1 MVASAYARLFT
12 TPPERLET
20 LVENRTAFTLD
31 EAELSVFETLQPA
44 EAVGFRFGRPMVA
57 MMLSGHKVLHWT
69 EQPTF
74 AFGPGVVFVPPVAE
88 QLAVDLPGASFE
100 NPTRCAVLDMS
111 EQHIRQTVSLL
122 NERCP
127 RTEPTDEWALDLNSS
142 RFFVTDDTATRQTL
156 GRLLDIIMEQNR
168 AQALFATGALQEL
181 VVRLLQT
188 QARCLLLDD
197 SQLHPTH
204 RLSHVAEYIK
214 QHLSEP
220 LTIAQLAS
228 QACMS
233 KPNFFRCFKN
243 EFGLT
248 ALEYIQQE
256 RIKTAKAL
264 LLDPRNT
271 LTDVC
276 FRTGFQDMSHFIRI
290 VKKITGHTP
299 GELKRLLVGAAAK

>member
-1 MVASAYARLFT
+1 MVASAYARLCP
-12 TPPERLET
+12 TPPQQLGC

-31 EAELSVFETLQPA
+31 EAELSVFETLEPA
-44 EAVGFRFGRPMVA
+44 EAVAFQFGRPMVA
-57 MMLSGHKVLHWT
+57 MMLSGRKVLHWP

-88 QLAVDLPGASFE
+88 PIGVDLPEASFE

-111 EQHIRQTVSLL
+111 EQHIQKTVALL

-127 RTEPTDEWALDLNSS
+127 RTEPTDEWVLDLAAS
-142 RFFVTDDTATRQTL
+142 RYFVTDDAPTRQTL
-156 GRLLDIIMEQNR
+156 GRLLDIIMENNR
-168 AQALFATGALQEL
+168 AQAFFVTGALQEL

-188 QARCLLLDD
+188 QARRLLLDN
-197 SQLHPTH
+197 SQQHATH

-214 QHLSEP
+214 RHLSEP
-220 LTIAQLAS
+220 LTIDQLAG

-233 KPNFFRCFKN
+233 KPHFFRCFKS

-256 RIKTAKAL
+256 RIKTVKHL
-264 LLDPRNT
+264 LSDPRHT
-271 LTDVC
+271 LTEIC
-276 FRTGFQDMSHFIRI
+276 FQAGFQDMSHFIRI
-290 VKKITGHTP
+290 VKKLTGHTP
-299 GELKRLLVGAAAK
+299 GELKRLLAGAAG

>member
-1 MVASAYARLFT
+1 MVTSAYARLFT
-12 TPPERLET
+12 TPPQHLET

-44 EAVGFRFGRPMVA
+44 EAVDFRFGRPMVA
-57 MMLSGHKVLHWT
+57 MMLSGRKVLHWP

-74 AFGPGVVFVPPVAE
+74 AFAPGVVFVPPVAE
-88 QLAVDLPGASFE
+88 AIGVDLPEASFD

-111 EQHIRQTVSLL
+111 ETHIRQTVALL

-127 RTEPTDEWALDLNSS
+127 RAEPGDEWALDLGHGY
-142 RFFVTDDTATRQTL
+142 FVTDDAPTRQTL
-156 GRLLDIIMEQNR
+156 ARLLDIIMENNR

-188 QARCLLLDD
+188 QARRLLLAG
-197 SQLHPTH
+197 SRQHSTH
-204 RLSHVAEYIK
+204 RLAHVAEYIK
-214 QHLSEP
+214 QHLGEP
-220 LTIAQLAS
+220 LSIDQLAS

-233 KPNFFRCFKN
+233 KPSFFRCFKN

-256 RIKTAKAL
+256 RIQLVKNL
-264 LLDPRNT
+264 LPDPRHT
-271 LTDVC
+271 LADVC
-276 FRTGFQDMSHFIRI
+276 GLAGFQDMSHFIRV
-290 VKKITGHTP
+290 VKRLTGLPP
-299 GELKRLLVGAAAK
+299 GELKRRLVGGAL